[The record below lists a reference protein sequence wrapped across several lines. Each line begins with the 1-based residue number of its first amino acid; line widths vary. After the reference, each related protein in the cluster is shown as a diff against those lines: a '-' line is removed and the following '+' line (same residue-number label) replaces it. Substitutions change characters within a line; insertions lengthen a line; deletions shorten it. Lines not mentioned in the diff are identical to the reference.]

1 VKVYKISQVA
11 QKLGISKQTL
21 VRYEKKGILPKSPRN
36 HINSWRQYSEEDVRK
51 MKLILRKGF
60 TLIELVMAIVIIAIL
75 AAWTIP
81 RFDSFYSIKL
91 SGAIKKTMSD
101 IRYVQQLA
109 ISRHTNT
116 RITFNKTAD
125 FYVAEEEFPFN
136 NNTWIS
142 IKSPFTRGNLTV
154 NYPAD
159 SQYKGIN
166 ITDADF
172 NSSNILQFKW
182 SGEPI
187 SGGRVDFE
195 YKQNTNSILVQ
206 NATGIVRG
214 Q

>member
-1 VKVYKISQVA
+1 VA

-36 HINSWRQYSEEDVRK
+36 HINSWRQYSEEDVRR

-60 TLIELVMAIVIIAIL
+60 TLIELVMVMVIIAIL
-75 AAWTIP
+75 AAWSIP
-81 RFDSFYSIKL
+81 RLDSLYSIKL
-91 SGAIKKTMSD
+91 SGAIKKAMSD

-109 ISRHTNT
+109 VSRHTNT
-116 RITFNKTAD
+116 RIVFNKTTD
-125 FYVAEEEFPFN
+125 VYVAEEEFPFG

-142 IKSPFTRGNLTV
+142 IKSPFTRSDLAV
-154 NYPAD
+154 NYTAD
-159 SQYKGIN
+159 PQYRGIN
-166 ITDADF
+166 ITNASF

-182 SGEPI
+182 QGEPA

-195 YKQNTNSILVQ
+195 YKQNTNSILVE
-206 NATGIVRG
+206 NITGIVRG

>member
-51 MKLILRKGF
+51 MKAILQKGF
-60 TLIELVMAIVIIAIL
+60 TLIELVMVMVIIAIL
-75 AAWTIP
+75 AALSIP

-91 SGAIKKTMSD
+91 SGAMKKVMSD
-101 IRYVQQLA
+101 IRYAQQVA
-109 ISRHTNT
+109 VSRHTNT
-116 RITFNKTAD
+116 RIVFNKTTD
-125 FYVAEEEFPFN
+125 VYTAEEEYPFG

-142 IKSPFTRGNLTV
+142 IKSPFTRGDLTV
-154 NYPAD
+154 NYAIDPK
-159 SQYKGIN
+159 YNGIN
-166 ITDADF
+166 ITNANF
-172 NSSNILQFKW
+172 NSSNVLQFKW
-182 SGEPI
+182 QGEPA

-195 YKQNTNSILVQ
+195 YKQNTNSILVE
-206 NATGIVRG
+206 NTTGIVRG